1 MFLYGWSVL
10 GLRFGLFVLGRFYPM
25 EFFVIRVE
33 SDSPLMVWRKI
44 IPQPGWGLNSGPPG
58 WQSEIFANSAS
69 LAHTNRGASL
79 HVQDKNDIQLLEK
92 TSTN

>member
-10 GLRFGLFVLGRFYPM
+10 GLRFGLFVLCQFYPM
-25 EFFVIRVE
+25 EFFVLRVE
-33 SDSPLMVWRKI
+33 SDSPVDGVAQDHPSTRR
-44 IPQPGWGLNSGPPG
+44 GLNSGPPG